1 MNKGMENGE
10 KKREMKE
17 GRKKGGWEW
26 EAKEDDDT
34 LRFSKKDKIKAQ
46 SRWETNVERN
56 DRNRETNE
64 EKKGEEGVDK
74 T

>member
-46 SRWETNVERN
+46 SR
-56 DRNRETNE
+56 
-64 EKKGEEGVDK
+64 
-74 T
+74 